1 MLVEINIKNFAIIDD
16 VNVNFTKG
24 LNIITGE
31 TGSGKSILVDG
42 IGIILG
48 SRSSKD
54 LIQSGHDKAV
64 LQGVFYL
71 EDPTEI
77 LGLLNEYNISLDRDN
92 ILIISKEINLEGPS
106 ISKVNGRSINLSMLK
121 NITNKLVDIYGQHE
135 HQSLLDSSKHLS
147 LVDSF
152 GDEELHRLKS
162 IIKTKYEELSIQKK
176 KLNDL
181 SMDTSKRD
189 REIDVLKFQ
198 IEEISESRL
207 SNRDEDELIK
217 EYNRVNNSTTI
228 SNSLEEAIIYLDND
242 SVQNPS
248 AIDLINKAMVNLKN
262 ISKYDDNFQTIN
274 SRLNSLQF
282 EFEDINRDLRD
293 YLEGIELD
301 NERLNYLTNRIDL
314 VNKLKRKY
322 GNTIEEILEFQNKAE
337 ERLDLLTDY
346 ENKVRKINDEIVRIE
361 SDLNISSNDL
371 SLKRKKISE
380 VIEDEIRKELKE
392 LNMLQVDFKID
403 FKQANEYTITGYD
416 KIEFLI
422 STNPG
427 ERLKPLSKI
436 VSGGEM
442 SRIMLAFKNI
452 LAFFDKI
459 PTMIFDEIDTGIS
472 GRTGQIV
479 GEKIL
484 KISKDHQVICI
495 SHLPQLAALADSHYV
510 IEKTISKGKTTTNI
524 HKLTE
529 EQRVEEMARLIGGV
543 DLTETTISH
552 AKEMI
557 EMSKNIKNYWF

>member
-1 MLVEINIKNFAIIDD
+1 MLVEVNIKNFAIIDD
-16 VNVNFTKG
+16 ININFTKG

-31 TGSGKSILVDG
+31 TGSGKSILVDA

-54 LIQSGHDKAV
+54 LIKSGCKKAV

-71 EDPTEI
+71 EDSLELLP
-77 LGLLNEYNISLDRDN
+77 LLNEYNINLEQDKL
-92 ILIISKEINLEGPS
+92 LIISKEINLEGPS

-135 HQSLLDSSKHLS
+135 HQSLLDSSKHIV

-152 GDEELHRLKS
+152 GDKELFELKSRIRSKHEELL
-162 IIKTKYEELSIQKK
+162 IQKK
-176 KLNDL
+176 NLDDL
-181 SMDTSKRD
+181 SMDSGERD

-198 IEEISESRL
+198 IEEINESRL
-207 SNRDEDELIK
+207 SYRDEKELEN
-217 EYNRVNNSTTI
+217 EYSRVFNSSTI
-228 SNSLEEAIIYLDND
+228 CNSLEEAIVYLN
-242 SVQNPS
+242 SESPQNPS
-248 AIDLINKAMVNLKN
+248 AIDLINRSIAILKD
-262 ISKYDDNFQTIN
+262 ISKYDDSLDSLN
-274 SRLNSLQF
+274 SRLNSIKF
-282 EFEDINRDLRD
+282 EFEDINRDLKN
-293 YLEGIELD
+293 YLDSIELD
-301 NERLNYLTNRIDL
+301 NEKLNYLTNRIDL

-322 GNTIEEILEFQNKAE
+322 GNSIEEILEFKDRAE
-337 ERLDLLTDY
+337 KRLELLINY
-346 ENKVRKINDEIVRIE
+346 ENKIIAINNKIKNIGKK
-361 SDLNISSNDL
+361 LNVLCEDL
-371 SLKRKKISE
+371 STKRKKISK
-380 VIEDEIRKELKE
+380 VIEDEIKNELKQ
-392 LNMLQVDFKID
+392 LNMPNVDFKVD
-403 FKQANEYTITGYD
+403 FERTKEFTFKGYD

-427 ERLKPLSKI
+427 ESLKSLSKI
-436 VSGGEM
+436 ISGGEM

-484 KISKDHQVICI
+484 NISKDHQVICI

-510 IEKTISKGKTTTNI
+510 IDKTIKQDKTSTSI
-524 HKLTE
+524 HRLTE
-529 EQRVEEMARLIGGV
+529 KERIEEMARLIGGV
-543 DLTETTISH
+543 DLTDTTLRH

-557 EMSKNIKNYWF
+557 EMSKKIKNI